1 MNHNIHSIKKGGIT
15 MLDKIFKLKAN
26 NTSVLQE
33 FYASLATFTAMA
45 YIIIVN
51 PDILSAAGMD
61 KGAVFTATILAT
73 AFSSIL
79 IGLYANIPLALA
91 PGMGTNAWFAF
102 GIVLAMG
109 NSWQSALG
117 AVFVSGILITLFSLS
132 HLRTI
137 LIEAIPETIKNS
149 IAVGIGV
156 FIAFIGFRL
165 SGIAVSN
172 NVTFITLGDYKQ
184 IGFILAIVGLLS
196 IGIFEILKI
205 KASVILSIFL
215 VTAISYFTGHAKYH
229 GFVSAIPSL
238 KPTFGQLDLSHFFS
252 LNFIMLVLVLF
263 IADFTDSTSTFI
275 SASKLLKR
283 DLTKDK
289 KMKKGLIVDGIASI
303 IGSIFGTSTV
313 VPYVESNAGIS
324 SGAKTGLTSIFVGLL
339 FMTMFFFSPLLSL
352 IPSFAVA
359 HVLIYIGILMMK
371 NIIKINWEDITE
383 AIPAFL
389 TIFIMPVSSSIVHGF
404 GIGAITWIILNT
416 FTKKVQLKKHY
427 MLLLMCVGY
436 LTLLIVQ
443 NG

>member
-1 MNHNIHSIKKGGIT
+1 
-15 MLDKIFKLKAN
+15 MLDKIFKLKN
-26 NTSVLQE
+26 NKTSVLQE
-33 FYASLATFTAMA
+33 FYAALATFTAMA
-45 YIIIVN
+45 YIIVVN

-61 KGAVFTATILAT
+61 KGAVFTATILVA

-79 IGLYANIPLALA
+79 MGLYANVPLALA

-117 AVFVSGILITLFSLS
+117 AVFVSGILITLFSMS
-132 HLRTI
+132 NLRAI
-137 LIEAIPETIKNS
+137 LIDAIPETIQNS
-149 IAVGIGV
+149 IAVGIGA

-172 NVTFITLGDYKQ
+172 PATFISLGSYKQ
-184 IGFILAIVGLLS
+184 IGFILALIGLLS
-196 IGIFEILKI
+196 IGILEILRVR
-205 KASVILSIFL
+205 ASVILSILL
-215 VTAISYFTGHAKYH
+215 VTVVAYFTGNAKYH
-229 GFVSAIPSL
+229 GFVGSIPSL
-238 KPTFGQLDLSHFFS
+238 KPTFLQFDLSHLFS

-263 IADFTDSTSTFI
+263 VADFTDSTSTFI
-275 SASKLLKR
+275 SASKLLKT

-303 IGSIFGTSTV
+303 FGSALGTSTV
-313 VPYVESNAGIS
+313 VPYVENNTGIS
-324 SGAKTGLTSIFVGLL
+324 SGAKTGLSAVFVGLL
-339 FMTMFFFSPLLSL
+339 FMAMFFFSPLLSL

-359 HVLIYIGILMMK
+359 HVLIYVGILMMK
-371 NIIKINWEDITE
+371 NIVKINWEDVRD

-404 GIGAITWIILNT
+404 GIGAVAWLILNT
-416 FTKKVQLKKHY
+416 FAKRVELKKHY
-427 MLLLMCVGY
+427 MLILICIGY
-436 LTLLIVQ
+436 LALLIMQ